1 MAETESRARP
11 KTGHIKDARG
21 RKVSQLDPVAM
32 HLLRQ
37 NHMIAPEDLRRLAVE
52 LDAREV
58 KRRPLAVL
66 LAPIL
71 VVVWYSLFFGYFYFF
86 SRWRGWDPVLIGF
99 ATFYFL
105 FPFARV
111 YYAFRK
117 ARRARWAR
125 ICDVMLRHLH
135 CPHCGYNIR
144 GLLPDPVDSATLC
157 PECGCAWQ
165 LDGAAVNHCAQDHGT
180 QSAQ

>member
-1 MAETESRARP
+1 MTDPDESGARRV
-11 KTGHIKDARG
+11 GSVKDARG

-37 NHMIAPEDLRRLAVE
+37 NDMIAPEDLRRIAVE
-52 LDAREV
+52 IDAQEV

-66 LAPIL
+66 FAPIL

-86 SRWRGWDPVLIGF
+86 SRWTGWDPVLIAF

-125 ICDVMLRHLH
+125 IRNVMLRHLH
-135 CPHCGYNIR
+135 CPHCGYDVR
-144 GLLPDPVDSATLC
+144 GLLPDPGDGATLC
-157 PECGCAWQ
+157 PECGCAWR
-165 LDGAAVNHCAQDHGT
+165 LPGAP
-180 QSAQ
+180 